1 MSRQKSKTQRQMI
14 MKLFGIRN
22 KIYIVAEI
30 GGNFTTFEEAMYLI
44 NAAHVCGVDAIK
56 LQTYRAETIS
66 SKKAIFDM
74 ENTGLTSQFDMFK
87 KYEIDEEMHKQVSD
101 YIQSKGLDW
110 FSTPSHETD
119 VDMLEKLGISAYKV
133 GSDDAVNIPF
143 LKYIARKGKPII
155 LATGM
160 CTMEEV
166 KESVSAIMGEGNSQ
180 LVLLHVVTSYPT
192 HPEHV
197 NLLAMKKMMD
207 EFDFPVGYSDHTI
220 GTVACVAA
228 AAMGAAVLEKHFTI
242 DKNADGPDHMLSADP
257 AEMKSIVEQVR
268 TLEKMFGNGIKMP
281 AASERSTR
289 LNNRKSI
296 VAVRSLSAGQVLT
309 IKDIAIK
316 RPGLG
321 VAPKYFE
328 QVIGCVLNR
337 NINEEEVITWSDIH

>member
-1 MSRQKSKTQRQMI
+1 MN
-14 MKLFGIRN
+14 LFGARKN
-22 KIYIVAEI
+22 IYIVAEI
-30 GGNFTTFEEAMYLI
+30 GGNFTTFKEAMVLI
-44 NAAHVCGVDAIK
+44 DAAQTCGVDAIK

-74 ENTGLTSQFDMFK
+74 ENTGLTSQFDLFK
-87 KYEIDEEMHKQVSD
+87 KYEIDEKLHWQVFN
-101 YIQSKGLDW
+101 YIQTKKLDW

-119 VDMLEKLGISAYKV
+119 VDMLEKLGVKAFKI

-166 KESVSAIMGEGNSQ
+166 KESVAAILGEGNSQ
-180 LVLLHVVTSYPT
+180 LVLLHAVTSYPT

-207 EFDFPVGYSDHTI
+207 EFDLPVGYSDHTI
-220 GTVACVAA
+220 GTVACIAA

-242 DKNADGPDHMLSADP
+242 DKNAEGPDHMLSADP

-281 AASERSTR
+281 AAAEHTTR

-296 VAVRSLSAGQVLT
+296 VAAKSLPAGHLLT
-309 IKDIAIK
+309 PQDMAIK

-321 VAPKYFE
+321 IAPKYFE
-328 QVIGCVLNR
+328 QIDGCVLNR
-337 NINEEEVITWSDIH
+337 QLDADEVITWSDVR